1 MKLGLKIAGR
11 FLSSNISQTILIIL
25 GIAIGVSVQIFIGS
39 LIQGLQKGLVEK
51 TIGNSSQ
58 ITVSSNQD
66 ERYISEYDKLI
77 SDIIETDENI
87 TKISPVLDN
96 QAFLLYDDKNQSLII
111 RGFDIDKPESMADGI
126 YDISNRIVEGRMPKG
141 DNEILLGIDLKK
153 EYGLE
158 VGEEVDIFRTEARK
172 IFKSTVVGF
181 FDLKVSSLNTNWA
194 ITTLS
199 NAQKFFELDDVI
211 TSVEMQV
218 NEDAIFITDEI
229 SVNIANVIG
238 DEEYKIINWKEQ
250 NESLLSGLQGQSISS
265 YMIQVFVI
273 ISVVISIAS
282 ILAIT
287 VLQKSKQ
294 IGILKAMGIRNSTTS
309 FIFLFEGLILGFF
322 GAVMGILFGLGL
334 SFAFTK
340 FALNADGTPV
350 VDLYISYSFIALS
363 GLIAVV
369 ASVLAALMPAI
380 RSSKLNAI
388 DFISNN

>member
-1 MKLGLKIAGR
+1 M
-11 FLSSNISQTILIIL
+11 
-25 GIAIGVSVQIFIGS
+25 
-39 LIQGLQKGLVEK
+39 
-51 TIGNSSQ
+51 
-58 ITVSSNQD
+58 
-66 ERYISEYDKLI
+66 
-77 SDIIETDENI
+77 
-87 TKISPVLDN
+87 DN

-309 FIFLFEGLILGFF
+309 YIFLFEGLILGFF
-322 GAVMGILFGLGL
+322 GALMGILFGLGL

-388 DFISNN
+388 DIIRNN

>member
-1 MKLGLKIAGR
+1 MKLGLRIARR
-11 FLSSNISQTILIIL
+11 FLSSNLSQTILIIL

-66 ERYISEYDKLI
+66 ERYIYEYDKLI
-77 SDIIETDENI
+77 SDIVKTDENI

-126 YDISNRIVEGRMPKG
+126 YDISNRIVEGRMPK
-141 DNEILLGIDLKK
+141 DENEILLGIDLKS
-153 EYGLE
+153 EYGIE
-158 VGEEVDIFRTEARK
+158 VGEEVDIFRTETRK

-181 FDLKVSSLNTNWA
+181 FDLKVSSINTNWA
-194 ITTLS
+194 ITTLD
-199 NAQKFFELDDVI
+199 NAQKVFEAGEVI
-211 TSVEMQV
+211 TSVEIQV
-218 NEDAIFITDEI
+218 NEDAVFTTDEI
-229 SVNIANVIG
+229 AGKILNVIG
-238 DEEYKIINWKEQ
+238 NEGYKVVNWKEQ
-250 NESLLSGLQGQSISS
+250 NESLLSGLEGQSISS

-322 GAVMGILFGLGL
+322 GAITGILFGLGL

-363 GLIAVV
+363 GIIAVV

-388 DFISNN
+388 DIIRNN